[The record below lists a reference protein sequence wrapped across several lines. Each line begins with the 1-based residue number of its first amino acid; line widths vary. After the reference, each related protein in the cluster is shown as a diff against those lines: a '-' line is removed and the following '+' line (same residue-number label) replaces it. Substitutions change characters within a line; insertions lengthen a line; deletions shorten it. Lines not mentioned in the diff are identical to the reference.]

1 MTEVLTAIITLVV
14 VVGLQILKP
23 EWAIGWLL
31 SFLDKKLEAGK
42 ANKIQNSLGLF
53 MYRVATHMFKNKPDT
68 PTINTSLENIEAQIK
83 ILEEELKKTTLS

>member
-1 MTEVLTAIITLVV
+1 MSEVLTAIVTLVV
-14 VVGLQILKP
+14 VIGLQMIKP

-42 ANKIQNSLGLF
+42 ANKIQNSLALF
-53 MYRVATHMFKNKPDT
+53 MLRVAILIFKNKPDT

-83 ILEEELKKTTLS
+83 ILEEELKKTSLS

>member
-1 MTEVLTAIITLVV
+1 M
-14 VVGLQILKP
+14 LKP

-53 MYRVATHMFKNKPDT
+53 MYRVATRLFKNKPDT
-68 PTINTSLENIEAQIK
+68 PTINTSLEEIEKQIK
-83 ILEEELKKTTLS
+83 KFKNENTKNTQKSIFKNCNIIFSILIHCVM

>member
-14 VVGLQILKP
+14 VIGLQMIKP
-23 EWAIGWLL
+23 EWFIGWLL
-31 SFLDKKLEAGK
+31 SFLDKKLDEHN

-53 MYRVATHMFKNKPDT
+53 MYRVATHVFKNKPDT
-68 PTINTSLENIEAQIK
+68 PTINTSLETIEAQIK

>member
-1 MTEVLTAIITLVV
+1 MTEVLIAIITLVV
-14 VVGLQILKP
+14 VIGLQMIKP

-53 MYRVATHMFKNKPDT
+53 MYRVATHVFKNKPDT

>member
-1 MTEVLTAIITLVV
+1 MSEVLTAIITLVV
-14 VVGLQILKP
+14 VVGLQMVKP
-23 EWAIGWLL
+23 EWFIGWLL

-42 ANKIQNSLGLF
+42 ANKIQNSFGLF
-53 MYRVATHMFKNKPDT
+53 MYRVATHVFKNKPDT